1 MAQVPPAAPAASA
14 AASRPPSTEYS
25 QRFSTQDRHRAEAT
39 KRYLEDKYTKMRIQ
53 EKERRDRYVFICIG
67 HSYDFFSQSAN
78 YDLSGAPQVSI
89 E

>member
-53 EKERRDRYVFICIG
+53 EKERRDRYVFISDTRTISPPHNQQITICLVI
-67 HSYDFFSQSAN
+67 HKFQ
-78 YDLSGAPQVSI
+78 
-89 E
+89 